1 MLETLIAAGSLF
13 SLLVFNHFII
23 DWGFQTHNE
32 AMKKSSDWKVRGR
45 HCLIYATGFM
55 PLLFL
60 MDLSGPELVASFL
73 ILFTSHFV
81 EDTYIPVYFWAK
93 YVRRMPLI
101 RLDGI
106 PAFKAE
112 FNRPLGLIL
121 FITIDQLIHMLFLL
135 PPIYFA
141 LV

>member
-13 SLLVFNHFII
+13 SLLTFNHFVV

-32 AMKKSSDWKVRGR
+32 AMNKSHDWKWRAR
-45 HCLIYATGFM
+45 HCLIYAIGFI
-55 PLLFL
+55 PLLML
-60 MDLSGPELVASFL
+60 MELNALELLASFL
-73 ILFTSHFV
+73 ILFTSHFI

-93 YVRRMPLI
+93 YIRRMPMI

-106 PAFKAE
+106 QAFKAE
-112 FNRPLGLIL
+112 FSRPLGLIL

-135 PPIYFA
+135 PLVYFA

>member
-1 MLETLIAAGSLF
+1 MLETLIASGSLF
-13 SLLVFNHFII
+13 SLLVFNHFIV

-32 AMKKSSDWKVRGR
+32 AMKKTPDWKVRAR

-60 MDLSGPELVASFL
+60 MGLSGPELVASFL
-73 ILFTSHFV
+73 ILFTSHFI

-106 PAFKAE
+106 QAFKAE
-112 FNRPLGLIL
+112 FSRPLGLIL